1 MRRPFRLWGGRALW
15 QTEKKQKTK
24 HKTKRRRDRTYRGK
38 VFQTEESTF
47 GFAAGESRDSRT
59 KPGEDVW
66 KAREEWKGRGGGGG
80 GDGGEDESFVVPMLN
95 ELENTIELL

>member
-1 MRRPFRLWGGRALW
+1 M
-15 QTEKKQKTK
+15 
-24 HKTKRRRDRTYRGK
+24 YRGK

-66 KAREEWKGRGGGGG
+66 KAREE
-80 GDGGEDESFVVPMLN
+80 
-95 ELENTIELL
+95 